1 MVQLGNSVLIWPY
14 LRTKES
20 TYLRKIIII
29 IRCEMIE
36 ITDYLYQKEH
46 PPLKK
51 ETHAAK
57 VTVNVSIFMIG
68 NFDERLS
75 RFDAKFQ
82 LKLQW

>member
-1 MVQLGNSVLIWPY
+1 
-14 LRTKES
+14 
-20 TYLRKIIII
+20 
-29 IRCEMIE
+29 MIE